1 MADVDLIPTDPGE
14 DLPLPPVPCW
24 RCSLMAAASDEYC
37 PHCGAGL
44 VRTSAKAGRRAK
56 YDESRPL
63 KVALW
68 SYAAL
73 LTTGIIHG
81 GVLSARFGD
90 EEVITPAIAREALN
104 QIAVVDVIDTI
115 IVAAAFLALA
125 AGEPMAPLT
134 ETKRISAW
142 FAAIPLLAG
151 MLAIN
156 FFYHE
161 FLRQVLHLP
170 LIQDE
175 VVAQRGWLT
184 FVTICI
190 QPAIVEEAYCRGLA
204 MGLLRR
210 VTTGHAAVWI
220 AAAMF
225 AMMHVAVLLSIPY
238 LFLVGLL
245 LGYLRLASGTIW
257 LPIVVHFLHNLAVL
271 LKEWNS

>member
-1 MADVDLIPTDPGE
+1 MADFDPTHTDPGE
-14 DLPLPPVPCW
+14 EMPLPTVACW
-24 RCSLMAAASDEYC
+24 RCGLMAAAADEYC

-44 VRTSAKAGRRAK
+44 VRSSAKAGRRAK
-56 YDESRPL
+56 HDESRPL
-63 KVALW
+63 KIALW

-90 EEVITPAIAREALN
+90 VEDVTPRISREALY
-104 QIAVVDVIDTI
+104 QIAVVEAIDTI
-115 IVAAAFLALA
+115 IVVAAFIALA

-134 ETKRISAW
+134 ETRRISAW
-142 FAAIPLLAG
+142 FAAVPLLAG

-156 FFYHE
+156 FMYHE
-161 FLRQVLHLP
+161 FLRQVLRLP
-170 LIQDE
+170 LIQDD
-175 VVAQRGWLT
+175 VLQQRGWLT
-184 FVTICI
+184 FVVVCI
-190 QPAIVEEAYCRGLA
+190 QPAIVEEVYCRGFA

-210 VTTGHAAVWI
+210 VTGSHAAVWI

-257 LPIVVHFLHNLAVL
+257 LPIIVHFLHNLAVL
-271 LKEWNS
+271 LREWN